1 MSEYKLSDYI
11 RKYIKGGYDGLENL
25 YINYF
30 LEFKKENY
38 TYIEIPFSDFVNGKV
53 IEVQYR
59 DGEIKEYKISTFFE
73 KQFNYEF
80 QQNERFI
87 FRTANHIISQIDAIA
102 TDTVSNENDKRLS
115 LIKLVKYIEFEIYKS
130 NKCIEADNP
139 ILYQTLQYFKE
150 DFINIY
156 NEIFD
161 LYSPYFPNIKRE
173 DFGVNSEKL
182 FLHNTDSKT
191 KTTQEISYK
200 LALMFATGEIT
211 IIEKN
216 VLKYDN
222 IKISGNS
229 LALALETIINEK
241 PQSVKS
247 YLNDTRNDYEGRKN
261 IFKTA
266 NLKIIQS
273 VFRHCELNSI
283 EMTDYFKDKLKK
295 MQHTNI

>member
-73 KQFNYEF
+73 KQFNYKF

-139 ILYQTLQYFKE
+139 IL
-150 DFINIY
+150 
-156 NEIFD
+156 
-161 LYSPYFPNIKRE
+161 
-173 DFGVNSEKL
+173 
-182 FLHNTDSKT
+182 
-191 KTTQEISYK
+191 
-200 LALMFATGEIT
+200 
-211 IIEKN
+211 
-216 VLKYDN
+216 
-222 IKISGNS
+222 
-229 LALALETIINEK
+229 
-241 PQSVKS
+241 
-247 YLNDTRNDYEGRKN
+247 
-261 IFKTA
+261 
-266 NLKIIQS
+266 
-273 VFRHCELNSI
+273 
-283 EMTDYFKDKLKK
+283 
-295 MQHTNI
+295 

>member
-1 MSEYKLSDYI
+1 
-11 RKYIKGGYDGLENL
+11 
-25 YINYF
+25 
-30 LEFKKENY
+30 
-38 TYIEIPFSDFVNGKV
+38 
-53 IEVQYR
+53 
-59 DGEIKEYKISTFFE
+59 
-73 KQFNYEF
+73 
-80 QQNERFI
+80 
-87 FRTANHIISQIDAIA
+87 
-102 TDTVSNENDKRLS
+102 
-115 LIKLVKYIEFEIYKS
+115 
-130 NKCIEADNP
+130 
-139 ILYQTLQYFKE
+139 
-150 DFINIY
+150 
-156 NEIFD
+156 
-161 LYSPYFPNIKRE
+161 
-173 DFGVNSEKL
+173 
-182 FLHNTDSKT
+182 
-191 KTTQEISYK
+191 
-200 LALMFATGEIT
+200 MFATGEIT

-247 YLNDTRNDYEGRKN
+247 YLNDTRNDYGGRKN